1 MNSQKF
7 KTNSYCV
14 GSKHYSGTKN
24 VTGEITVNKKTGK
37 EIKLLVRKCVVCNK
51 KNL

>member
-14 GSKHYSGTKN
+14 GGKHYSGTKN
-24 VTGEITVNKKTGK
+24 ITSEKTTNKKTGK
-37 EIKLLVRKCVVCNK
+37 ENKLLNY
-51 KNL
+51 